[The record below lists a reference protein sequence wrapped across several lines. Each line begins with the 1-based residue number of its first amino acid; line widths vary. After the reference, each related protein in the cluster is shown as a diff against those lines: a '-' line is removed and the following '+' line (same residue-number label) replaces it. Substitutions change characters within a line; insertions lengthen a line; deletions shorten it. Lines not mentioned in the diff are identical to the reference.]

1 MLGANK
7 KEDVKMPE
15 TKTQEEPKAAP
26 VKDKTIVLKESEHQK
41 VLNELNDYKDK
52 YVRLFAEFDNFRKR
66 MERERQEFVKY
77 ANSEVLSQFLSV
89 LDDLERSVEAAKTK
103 HEDYDAFLKGIEMVM
118 AHVYEMLKK
127 NHVKPIEAKG
137 KMFDPNLHEVLM
149 QEETDKAKE
158 GTVVEEFQK
167 GYTLDGRVIRTSKV
181 KVAKSVENNQET
193 KNSN

>member
-1 MLGANK
+1 
-7 KEDVKMPE
+7 MPE
-15 TKTQEEPKAAP
+15 AKAQEEPKAAP

-127 NHVKPIEAKG
+127 NHVRPIEAKG

-149 QEETDKAKE
+149 QEETDKAEE